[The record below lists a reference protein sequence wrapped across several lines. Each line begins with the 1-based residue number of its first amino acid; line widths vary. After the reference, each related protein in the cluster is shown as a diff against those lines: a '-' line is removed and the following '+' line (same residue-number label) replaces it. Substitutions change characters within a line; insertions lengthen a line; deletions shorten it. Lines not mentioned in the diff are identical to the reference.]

1 MAKRR
6 RKGRSN
12 PSNRIRPL
20 LNKLS
25 GGEKADDI
33 MNELIVVLSDSQV
46 QMPQAG
52 AYYVFQYFAATP
64 ELLYDRYPI
73 VACTGVYDW
82 GITGINRHINEPRNY
97 NFNQFATPIFQ
108 IRNEEMQSAL
118 TLPLRR
124 LIQN

>member
-1 MAKRR
+1 MAKG
-6 RKGRSN
+6 RKGRRN
-12 PSNRIRPL
+12 PDNRIRPL

-25 GGEKADDI
+25 GAENADDI

-46 QMPQAG
+46 QVPQAG
-52 AYYVFQYFAATP
+52 AYYVFQYFAITP
-64 ELLYDRYPI
+64 ELLYDRFPI
-73 VACTGVYDW
+73 VACTGVYEW

-97 NFNQFATPIFQ
+97 NFNQFATPMYQ
-108 IRNEEMQSAL
+108 IKNVELQSAL